1 MADEPKK
8 KTATLFMKFLIEE
21 VADDSELDEAALIA
35 LGKRFLR
42 EQQSMDDDDDEGL
55 MSSDS
60 DDESAK
66 KKKKQKK
73 KAATTTK
80 KKGPKKEKDP
90 NAPKKP
96 LSSYMLFSKASRA
109 DVKASC
115 PTMTPSELMKEL
127 GSQWRGLEE
136 ADKKPYADAYAKD
149 KARYDEEMK
158 TYSAAKPFGARD

>member
-21 VADDSELDEAALIA
+21 VADDSELDDAALIA
-35 LGKRFLR
+35 LGKRFMR
-42 EQQSMDDDDDEGL
+42 KQSMDDDDDDDDEGL

-66 KKKKQKK
+66 KKKKK
-73 KAATTTK
+73 KATTNK

-90 NAPKKP
+90 NAPKRP
-96 LSSYMLFSKASRA
+96 LSSYMLWSKAVRA

-115 PTMTPSELMKEL
+115 PSMSPAELMKEM
-127 GSQWRGLEE
+127 GSQWRGMEE
-136 ADKKPYADAYAKD
+136 VDKKQYADAYAQD

-158 TYSAAKPFGARD
+158 TYSAAKPYGARD